1 MKDHILDMENRLYGL
16 TTGDVRKLAFD
27 LAEKANIQHP
37 FKNGMAGRDWL
48 RGFMARHPEISLRR
62 PEGTSL
68 NRAVSFNREIIV
80 EFFRVYKG
88 LIGSGEYTPRQVWNV
103 DETGITPVQVPAKV
117 LATRGKRCVGK
128 ITSAERG
135 ELVTVV
141 AAVNAAGQYLAPM
154 LVWPRK
160 RNLEVLMKG
169 TPPGSI
175 GSASGSGW
183 IDADL
188 FLQWLRHFQEWTQSS
203 PRNPQVLILD
213 GHHSHKTLAAVE
225 FARQHGISMVTLP
238 PHTSHKTQPLD
249 RTVFKALKSAY
260 NSGLERFLVSN
271 PGRRVTLYDM
281 GEIFGTAFNRIATP
295 EKAIHGFRVTGLWP
309 VDSEIFSDE
318 EFAAALMT
326 EEAEPGAPPD
336 TRDDEGGEAETTPGA
351 ETVGKDNEVVL
362 GGEAVAEGPE
372 AEAEKEQDTAAAA
385 PVAADACCSA
395 TGKELE
401 TMGDPATGTESAE
414 GSEGGKTGE
423 SLAAGDVVDGGL
435 SLILEVSPLPKA
447 AKRKRVRK
455 PEKAM
460 ILTSSPNKQLLLQ
473 KTKAKRQMGGKKS
486 RSRANVRNAAKYGCS
501 SDDTTQCFVCGMR
514 YSLSCEDWIKCSMC
528 DKWACIPCTD
538 VESGQLDYICD
549 ICR

>member
-1 MKDHILDMENRLYGL
+1 MVRTYLRKSRRAAYGADMLRRALESLSSSGNVSEVSRRFGIPRRTLKRHRDKKVKRPLSARMGRYDTVFPEKLETTLKDHILDMENRLYGL

-37 FKNGMAGRDWL
+37 FKNGVAGRDWL

-68 NRAVSFNREIIV
+68 NRAISFNREIIA

-88 LIGSGEYTPRQVWNV
+88 LLGSGEYTPRQVWNV

-160 RNLEVLMKG
+160 RNVEVLMKG

-188 FLQWLRHFQEWTQSS
+188 FLQWLRHFQDWTQSS
-203 PRNPQVLILD
+203 PQNPQVLILD

-326 EEAEPGAPPD
+326 EEAEPGAPPGTKD
-336 TRDDEGGEAETTPGA
+336 GREGEAETTTGA
-351 ETVGKDNEVVL
+351 ETAGEDNEIVL
-362 GGEAVAEGPE
+362 QGGEEVAEVIE
-372 AEAEKEQDTAAAA
+372 TDAEKEQDAEAAA
-385 PVAADACCSA
+385 PAAADACRSA
-395 TGKELE
+395 TGEE
-401 TMGDPATGTESAE
+401 R
-414 GSEGGKTGE
+414 SEGGKTGE
-423 SLAAGDVVDGGL
+423 TLAAGDVTDSGL

-447 AKRKRVRK
+447 EKRKRVRK

-473 KTKAKRQMGGKKS
+473 KRKQNVKKA
-486 RSRANVRNAAKYGCS
+486 
-501 SDDTTQCFVCGMR
+501 
-514 YSLSCEDWIKCSMC
+514 
-528 DKWACIPCTD
+528 
-538 VESGQLDYICD
+538 
-549 ICR
+549 